1 MRTLKTIMKAIKEA
15 FQVLF
20 SICRRRKQM

>member
-1 MRTLKTIMKAIKEA
+1 MKAIKEA